1 MATPKLS
8 KALIRQAAH
17 TKLEKN
23 VVTWWLSQSDGYEC
37 ITGPLKDLFYGG
49 CVSGLVSHLIY
60 YTDTL
65 TFYKKHRD
73 DIAVLLQRELAEC
86 GCPIKELLRDWDE
99 SDPLCFDTHNQNL
112 LAWFGFETAARD
124 LSDRLGLEL

>member
-1 MATPKLS
+1 MTTPKLS

-23 VVTWWLSQSDGYEC
+23 VVTWWLSQSDGYEH
-37 ITGPLKDLFYGG
+37 ISGPLKDLFYGG
-49 CVSGLVSHLIY
+49 CASGLVSHLIY
-60 YTDTL
+60 YSGTVA
-65 TFYKKHRD
+65 FYKKYRD
-73 DIAVLLQRELAEC
+73 DIAALLQRELAEY
-86 GCPIKELLRDWDE
+86 GCPIKELLRAWDE
-99 SDPLCFDTHNQNL
+99 ADPLCFDAHNQSL